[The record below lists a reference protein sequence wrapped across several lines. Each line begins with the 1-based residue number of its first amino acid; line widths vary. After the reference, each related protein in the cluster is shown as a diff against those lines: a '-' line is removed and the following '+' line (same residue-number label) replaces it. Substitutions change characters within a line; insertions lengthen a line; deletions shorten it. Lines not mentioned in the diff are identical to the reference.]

1 MTSQPNSRYGF
12 TVALTVAVMVML
24 AVAVAGSVWA
34 KGNGQQTAMAMEA
47 TRIDVATLMT
57 SADITNLPVLHIED
71 PI

>member
-1 MTSQPNSRYGF
+1 MTSQTNSRSGF
-12 TVALTVAVMVML
+12 TFALTVAVMVML

-34 KGNGQQTAMAMEA
+34 KGNGQQAAMATEA

-57 SADITNLPVLHIED
+57 SADIANLPVLHIED